1 MNELPER
8 EQQLASRWHFLEQTE
23 DACVVVTR
31 RMEVLYLNAAA
42 RVLVPSVWFGRRCW
56 EVFPVTGERCAARCP
71 AIRAVSNAE
80 DIVYC
85 EETLF
90 APDGITQ
97 SLGVAVIPLRIAG
110 AEGEQGI
117 LLLRPK
123 APREPEDILRRGLLR
138 RAAVLRGLCG

>member
-1 MNELPER
+1 MDRLPER
-8 EQQLASRWHFLEQTE
+8 EQQLASRWHFLEQAG
-23 DACVVVTR
+23 DACAVVTR

-42 RVLVPSVWFGRRCW
+42 RVLVPSEWFGRRCW
-56 EVFPVTGERCAARCP
+56 EVFPVAEEGCAARCP

-80 DIVYC
+80 DIAYC
-85 EETLF
+85 EETLV

-97 SLGVAVIPLRIAG
+97 NLGVAVIPLRIAG
-110 AEGEQGI
+110 AEGEQAI

-123 APREPEDILRRGLLR
+123 APGEPEDILRRELLR

>member
-8 EQQLASRWHFLEQTE
+8 EQQLASRWHFLEQAE
-23 DACVVVTR
+23 DVCVVVSR

-56 EVFPVTGERCAARCP
+56 EVFPVKGERCAARCP

-90 APDGITQ
+90 APAGITQ

-110 AEGEQGI
+110 AEGEQAI

-123 APREPEDILRRGLLR
+123 PPGEPEEIFRRGLLN
-138 RAAVLRGLCG
+138 RAAILRGLCD